1 MILFVFEG
9 KRREPDIFRTLE
21 HLFFPKGQNIICSF
35 GNNIYE
41 LYRRMKELEGDG
53 DLVSLLRELNRD
65 KPENPFSPDVKSSD
79 FSEIFLFFD
88 YDFQNRNITL
98 EEMNKQISEM
108 LELFSDE
115 TDQGKLYI
123 NYPMIEAIRYT
134 KTLPDEHYPEYSVS
148 RTECHD
154 KGFKDLAQKFS
165 AYASLDFIVL
175 DFRKETAP
183 GILAKIRQNWLLLE
197 RQNVIKA
204 NILCNDSANIPA
216 DKDSISQRHIFNAQT
231 SKYILPK
238 DEVAILSAFPLF
250 KFDYFK
256 SEPYLTRA

>member
-1 MILFVFEG
+1 MI
-9 KRREPDIFRTLE
+9 
-21 HLFFPKGQNIICSF
+21 
-35 GNNIYE
+35 
-41 LYRRMKELEGDG
+41 
-53 DLVSLLRELNRD
+53 
-65 KPENPFSPDVKSSD
+65 
-79 FSEIFLFFD
+79 
-88 YDFQNRNITL
+88 
-98 EEMNKQISEM
+98 
-108 LELFSDE
+108 
-115 TDQGKLYI
+115 
-123 NYPMIEAIRYT
+123 
-134 KTLPDEHYPEYSVS
+134 S

-231 SKYILPK
+231 SKLANYDSRKPSGQSK
-238 DEVAILSAFPLF
+238 SHGTHSQSTVAFVKGVSPGATIFSF
-250 KFDYFK
+250 
-256 SEPYLTRA
+256 T